1 MTKGQWIFLLRVLRV
16 VVLLLIW
23 NENQDYR
30 LLGDR
35 MVVEIEN
42 TIARERRNESDS

>member
-1 MTKGQWIFLLRVLRV
+1 MTKSQWIFLLRILRV

-23 NENQDYR
+23 NENRDYR

-35 MVVEIEN
+35 MTVEIEN
-42 TIARERRNESDS
+42 VIARERKDA